1 MGRKLLVYMID
12 GTEYGPRTVE
22 IGNWVGKAV
31 YSNRASVPKILA
43 RDEVLRPGVYILKS
57 SPVHFSFSERI
68 YIGEAEKIQSRL
80 KQQLMEPKR
89 DFEELVFFI
98 SKDDFLTKAHVKY
111 LECRLLQ
118 DAHLAK
124 AAEIDNENMPYLPVL
139 HEAELSDLEY
149 FLEQIKLILPIM
161 GFKFLIPS
169 SIQKDNQHELVSE
182 IPIELFFIKSKNFS
196 ATMYQSDKGF
206 VVTKGS
212 QAKKVMANGMS
223 ESYRALRQ
231 KLIDTD
237 LLSLNGN
244 VFIFND
250 DTIFSSPSSA
260 ANIVL
265 GRHTPGPITWLN
277 SEGKTLKARL
287 EENSFS

>member
-31 YSNRASVPKILA
+31 YSNRASVPKILT
-43 RDEVLRPGVYILKS
+43 RDEVGRPGVYVLKS

-68 YIGEAEKIQSRL
+68 YIGEAEKIESRL
-80 KQQLMEPKR
+80 KQQLMDPKR

-124 AAEIDNENMPYLPVL
+124 TAEIDNDNMPSLPVL
-139 HEAELSDLEY
+139 HEAEISDLEY

-169 SIQKDNQHELVSE
+169 SIQKITEPEAVSE
-182 IPIELFFIKSKNFS
+182 IPLELFFIKSKNIS
-196 ATMYQSDKGF
+196 ATMYQNEKGF

-237 LLSLNGN
+237 LLALNGS
-244 VFIFND
+244 VFVFAN

-277 SEGKTLKARL
+277 GDGKTLKEML
-287 EENSFS
+287 KENSFS